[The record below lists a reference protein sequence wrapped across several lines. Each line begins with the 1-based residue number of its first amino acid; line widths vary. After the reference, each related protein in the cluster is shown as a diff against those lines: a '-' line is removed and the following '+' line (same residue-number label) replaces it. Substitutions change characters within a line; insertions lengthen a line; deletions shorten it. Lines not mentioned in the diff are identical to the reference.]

1 MQKISP
7 FLWFDD
13 QAEEAAS
20 YYVSLFD
27 DAKITDI
34 SRYPEG
40 SPGPAGG
47 VMTVSFTL
55 AGQEFTA
62 LNGGPEFTFS
72 EAISFVVALQG
83 PRRGRPS
90 VGAAHGGRRSAGTV
104 RLAHRPVRPELADR
118 SGPAD
123 RARGR
128 PRPGSRPAGHAGDAA
143 DGEDRDQDLGGRR
156 QRSGSLSDLPPAGRP
171 NVVPPARRLVG
182 SAEWSRW
189 RTPSTR
195 WPIARRS
202 PASCEST
209 APVRSRS
216 SRRTDWPIAATGS
229 PTRSRRSSRSRA
241 ARRA

>member
-72 EAISFVVALQG
+72 EAISFVVHCKDQDEVDRLWAQLTEGGAPGQCGWLTDRFGLSWQIVPDRLTELLTDPDAGRAQRAMQAMLQMEKIEIK
-83 PRRGRPS
+83 
-90 VGAAHGGRRSAGTV
+90 T
-104 RLAHRPVRPELADR
+104 LE
-118 SGPAD
+118 
-123 RARGR
+123 
-128 PRPGSRPAGHAGDAA
+128 DAA
-143 DGEDRDQDLGGRR
+143 
-156 QRSGSLSDLPPAGRP
+156 
-171 NVVPPARRLVG
+171 N
-182 SAEWSRW
+182 
-189 RTPSTR
+189 
-195 WPIARRS
+195 
-202 PASCEST
+202 
-209 APVRSRS
+209 
-216 SRRTDWPIAATGS
+216 AADH
-229 PTRSRRSSRSRA
+229 
-241 ARRA
+241 

>member
-72 EAISFVVALQG
+72 EAISFVVHCKDQDEVDRLWAQLTEG
-83 PRRGRPS
+83 GGAPGRCGWLTDRFGLSWQIVPD
-90 VGAAHGGRRSAGTV
+90 
-104 RLAHRPVRPELADR
+104 RLTELLADPDA
-118 SGPAD
+118 G
-123 RARGR
+123 RAQR
-128 PRPGSRPAGHAGDAA
+128 AMQAMLQMEKIEIKTLEDAA
-143 DGEDRDQDLGGRR
+143 
-156 QRSGSLSDLPPAGRP
+156 
-171 NVVPPARRLVG
+171 N
-182 SAEWSRW
+182 
-189 RTPSTR
+189 
-195 WPIARRS
+195 
-202 PASCEST
+202 
-209 APVRSRS
+209 AP
-216 SRRTDWPIAATGS
+216 DH
-229 PTRSRRSSRSRA
+229 
-241 ARRA
+241 